1 MAIYLI
7 NHAEL
12 VIMWLALWAVG
23 RAPAL
28 INYNLEGAALEHCLN
43 IYGASLVLVDEDPA
57 CQQRIEGSRSHM
69 KKKTGMKIRF
79 LDSTLKRA
87 IAQHLTT
94 PIPDTYSAG
103 TKDSFPL
110 CLLYTSGTTAC
121 PKRPPSPSS
130 AYAKQDPTSSR
141 PSAPN
146 PGPRATGGTYAC
158 PCTTARGVLH
168 TVLCMISGVSLAV
181 GERFSVSTFWRDIH
195 NSESTFFIYVGE
207 TARYL
212 LNAKPDPLGKNHNV
226 RCMYGN
232 GLRPDVW
239 ERF

>member
-23 RAPAL
+23 CAPAL

-69 KKKTGMKIRF
+69 EKKSGMKIRF

-103 TKDSFPL
+103 TKGSFPL
-110 CLLYTSGTTAC
+110 CLLYTSGTTGL
-121 PKRPPSPSS
+121 PKASTFTIFRLRQTGPHLEPPFS
-130 AYAKQDPTSSR
+130 AK
-141 PSAPN
+141 
-146 PGPRATGGTYAC
+146 PGPQGDRWYICMPMYHGK
-158 PCTTARGVLH
+158 GVLH

-181 GERFSVSTFWRDIH
+181 GERISVSTFWRDIH

-212 LNAKPDPLGKNHNV
+212 LNAKPDPLEKDHKVSG
-226 RCMYGN
+226 MYGN